1 MAKRFRNKTFLVSF
15 SLVIVTFVYQIAN
28 LLGFDIAIAED
39 TVGQLINIVITILVG
54 LGIVIDPTTPGIKDG
69 GEYDD

>member
-15 SLVIVTFVYQIAN
+15 SLVIVTFVYQIAK

-54 LGIVIDPTTPGIKDG
+54 LGVVIDPTTDGITDG
-69 GEYDD
+69 GECDD